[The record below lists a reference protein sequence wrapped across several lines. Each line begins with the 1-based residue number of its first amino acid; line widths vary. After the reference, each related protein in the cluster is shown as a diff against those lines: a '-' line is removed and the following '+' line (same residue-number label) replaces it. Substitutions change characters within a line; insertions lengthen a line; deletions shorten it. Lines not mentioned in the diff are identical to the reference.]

1 MKKRSFVFR
10 CHLPIFA
17 WSMSFTALGLGPETL
32 KAIAEVGYT
41 TPTPI
46 QTQAIPV
53 VLERRDVLGIA
64 QTGTG
69 KTASFALPMIEIL
82 ARGRARARMPRSLIL
97 TPTRELAAQVAENFS
112 QYGRYHKL
120 SMALLV
126 GGESFTDQIRLL
138 DRGVDILIAT
148 PGRLLDLFQR
158 GRILLSDVR
167 ILVIDEADRMLDMGF
182 IPDVERIVGLLPRQ
196 RQTLF
201 FSATMQPEVKRLADA
216 FLHDPQE
223 IYATPPAKP
232 AGGVTQILVT
242 VDLQDKREA
251 LRYLLRTEKVKNA
264 FVFCNR
270 KRDIGV
276 LHRSLLKHGFP
287 AGMLH
292 GDMPQP
298 MRTETLEKFKSGE
311 ISLLICSDVV
321 ARGIDVVAM
330 SHVFNFDVPTHAEDY
345 IHRIGR
351 TGRAG
356 MSGYAF
362 TLAVPEDGL
371 HVAAIEK
378 MLGHAIT
385 RATVEGLDAVNL
397 VVEHQKRHKEE
408 REPKSRNR
416 HRNERRSER
425 TEERDNGRRRVPRD
439 DGTGVAAMDHP
450 DDVLGFGDHVPD
462 FFMVDPLKNLEAVP
476 ISALNDEEITEKN
489 PQGIEH
495 AATETET
502 ATETATETETLTET
516 ESVAESVDTMEN
528 VASGERDGVA
538 EILTDALTD
547 DSTTPRAEEENAP
560 ALQSTDES
568 PQSGEQETP
577 PMTDAPPPPKK
588 RSRPKKK
595 VAEGEAA
602 GEVAAA
608 PKTSKTPK
616 ILKTSKAPKAPSK
629 RRKAATV
636 SDSTASAA
644 STTIEE
650 TKPAKP
656 RKAAPRRRR
665 NPESAGPSSGETPV
679 DASDV
684 VAAVEAE
691 VPVTESAPL
700 ENENGMS

>member
-1 MKKRSFVFR
+1 MKKRGFVFR
-10 CHLPIFA
+10 CRLPIFA

-53 VLERRDVLGIA
+53 VLKRKDVLGIA

-201 FSATMQPEVKRLADA
+201 FSATMPPEVRRLADA
-216 FLHDPQE
+216 FLHNPQE
-223 IYATPPAKP
+223 IHAAPPAKP
-232 AGGVTQILVT
+232 ADGVTQILVT

-292 GDMPQP
+292 GDMPQS
-298 MRTETLEKFKSGE
+298 MRTETLEKFKAGE
-311 ISLLICSDVV
+311 ISLLICSDVA
-321 ARGIDVVAM
+321 ARGIDVVGM

-356 MSGYAF
+356 MSGHAF

-371 HVAAIEK
+371 HVTAIEK

-385 RATVEGLDAVNL
+385 RVAVEGLEAVDL
-397 VVEHQKRHKEE
+397 VMEREKRRKEE
-408 REPKSRNR
+408 REPKGRNR

-425 TEERDNGRRRVPRD
+425 MERTEGRDNGRRRALRD
-439 DGTGVAAMDHP
+439 DGTGVAAMEHA

-462 FFMVDPLKNLEAVP
+462 FFRVDPVKNLEAAPLSVQ
-476 ISALNDEEITEKN
+476 NDEDMTEEDS
-489 PQGIEH
+489 PEY
-495 AATETET
+495 AETETESDVAVEEARESVASVADETQTTTET
-502 ATETATETETLTET
+502 ATESTAL
-516 ESVAESVDTMEN
+516 AEEP
-528 VASGERDGVA
+528 
-538 EILTDALTD
+538 IAL
-547 DSTTPRAEEENAP
+547 RAEEENITAP
-560 ALQSTDES
+560 HPTEEIPQTGEKAES
-568 PQSGEQETP
+568 PETDVP
-577 PMTDAPPPPKK
+577 VVVTAPKK

-595 VAEGEAA
+595 ATEGD
-602 GEVAAA
+602 VA
-608 PKTSKTPK
+608 PKAP
-616 ILKTSKAPKAPSK
+616 KTSKAPKAPPKSQ
-629 RRKAATV
+629 KAATPDSTM
-636 SDSTASAA
+636 SDSTTPA
-644 STTIEE
+644 EP
-650 TKPAKP
+650 KPVKP
-656 RKAAPRRRR
+656 RKTTARRRQKAV
-665 NPESAGPSSGETPV
+665 EDGSSGGEEPAHSSGV
-679 DASDV
+679 APSVAS
-684 VAAVEAE
+684 VEA
-691 VPVTESAPL
+691 PVEDSAPS
-700 ENENGMS
+700 ENENGAP